1 MQGAGCRVQGAG
13 YLQALEEGEVS
24 ILAIHVV
31 WQRPRQI
38 VGGQVQDLE
47 PPQVAQLGRYRAAQS
62 IVRYA
67 QLGQLELH
75 TCMCVCVHAC
85 MDVCTYARLC
95 LSGAPSG
102 QGVVGTCMHA
112 CMRVCMHA
120 CCLSGAPSGQGS
132 SMPQPVAYSGPI
144 ELIVPS
150 SVGRDP
156 SRELKPR
163 LTYWALFH
171 RPISVGI
178 SPPIS
183 FHDRST

>member
-1 MQGAGCRVQGAG
+1 
-13 YLQALEEGEVS
+13 
-24 ILAIHVV
+24 
-31 WQRPRQI
+31 
-38 VGGQVQDLE
+38 
-47 PPQVAQLGRYRAAQS
+47 
-62 IVRYA
+62 
-67 QLGQLELH
+67 
-75 TCMCVCVHAC
+75 
-85 MDVCTYARLC
+85 
-95 LSGAPSG
+95 
-102 QGVVGTCMHA
+102 
-112 CMRVCMHA
+112 
-120 CCLSGAPSGQGS
+120 
-132 SMPQPVAYSGPI
+132 MPQPVAYSGPI